1 MYITFISDY
10 FNLQKTL
17 ECGQVFRYKKIED
30 NHYRIIM
37 GDRMFHLI
45 QKGNEIWC
53 PAELPFEEVF
63 FLRQYLDLNRDYET
77 INKHILSKNPELN
90 EMIEISKGIHILKQD
105 PWEMLISFIISQSK
119 NIPNIQLCIETLCQK
134 FGTHMYG
141 DMYTFPTPEQ
151 LSLASIE
158 DIRECKVGYRDKF
171 IYDACQKVIN
181 EEIKLYEL
189 YDKSYNEIKSELMKI
204 KGVGPK
210 VANCVILFAYNKMD
224 SFPVDVWI
232 KRGMESL
239 YFNGEKKKE
248 SEIEAFGNNKF
259 GEYGGIAQQYI
270 FYGMR
275 EKSKNKK
282 GN

>member
-1 MYITFISDY
+1 MYTTLVSDY

-30 NHYRIIM
+30 NHYRIII
-37 GDRMFHLI
+37 GDRMFHLV
-45 QKGNEIWC
+45 QKGDEIWC
-53 PAELPFEEVF
+53 PAEIPIEEVI
-63 FLRQYLDLNRDYET
+63 FLRQYLDLERDYKS
-77 INKHILSKNPELN
+77 INKYILDKNPELN
-90 EMIEISKGIHILKQD
+90 EMVEISKGIHILKQD

-141 DMYTFPTPEQ
+141 DIYAFPTPEQ
-151 LSLASIE
+151 LSLATIE

-181 EEIKLYEL
+181 GEIKLYEL
-189 YDKSYNEIKSELMKI
+189 YDKSYNEIKTELMKI

-210 VANCVILFAYNKMD
+210 VANCVILFAYNKLD

-239 YFNGEKKKE
+239 YFNGEKRKE
-248 SEIEAFGNNKF
+248 SEIESFGNDKF

-275 EKSKNKK
+275 KKSKK
-282 GN
+282 